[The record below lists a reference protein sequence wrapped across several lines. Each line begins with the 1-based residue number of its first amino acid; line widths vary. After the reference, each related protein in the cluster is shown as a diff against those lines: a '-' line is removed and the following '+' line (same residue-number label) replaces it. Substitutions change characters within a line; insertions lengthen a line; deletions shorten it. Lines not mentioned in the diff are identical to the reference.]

1 MGSPAFAALHEGLD
15 TPRHA
20 LCRGGVQVREL
31 VVGLSPGQFGPIL
44 PFLPFWTASR
54 VVPSSSF
61 YCESAEMSLSLL
73 GIGMPG
79 LPEMLVILFVV
90 LLLFGGAKLPSLMRN
105 MGRSANEFKRGMK
118 DADDEGDAEPHE
130 PHEKHE
136 A

>member
-1 MGSPAFAALHEGLD
+1 
-15 TPRHA
+15 
-20 LCRGGVQVREL
+20 
-31 VVGLSPGQFGPIL
+31 
-44 PFLPFWTASR
+44 
-54 VVPSSSF
+54 
-61 YCESAEMSLSLL
+61 MSLSLL

-118 DADDEGDAEPHE
+118 DADDEGDEGDAA

-136 A
+136 KHEV